1 MLIQDLTLK
10 DSNGAAKRLAWS
22 LHSVAIIFF
31 CGAFLVFFQ
40 IIAYLCPRKKYSN
53 TLRKEQ
59 IMGIIGS
66 IIIGCLAGFCAG
78 KLMKGGGFGLIMNL
92 VLGLFGG
99 VLGGWLFSQLGIE
112 WGGILGQL
120 GTAIVG
126 SVAILWIASL
136 IKK

>member
-1 MLIQDLTLK
+1 MFPVLK
-10 DSNGAAKRLAWS
+10 VLGLNPNGITFRET
-22 LHSVAIIFF
+22 
-31 CGAFLVFFQ
+31 
-40 IIAYLCPRKKYSN
+40 KKN
-53 TLRKEQ
+53 

-78 KLMKGGGFGLIMNL
+78 KLMKGGGFGFIMNL

-99 VLGGWLFSQLGIE
+99 VLGGWLFGQLGIQ

-120 GTAIVG
+120 GTAIIG
-126 SVAILWIASL
+126 AVAILWIASL